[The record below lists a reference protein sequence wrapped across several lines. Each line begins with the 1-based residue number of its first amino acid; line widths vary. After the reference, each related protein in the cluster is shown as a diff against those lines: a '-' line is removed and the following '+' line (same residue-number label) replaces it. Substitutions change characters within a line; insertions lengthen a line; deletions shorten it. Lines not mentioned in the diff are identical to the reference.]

1 MFPTLYSIIKD
12 IQRDI
17 LDIPENAPI
26 LIYIGVGT
34 FAGLITIDNN
44 NQRILEDCNYHQ
56 YPSFIRNMK
65 NEIPNLH
72 LYIILIDPI
81 QENPPYMI
89 LDRNLHEEFYQ
100 TDNEDK
106 FKSIDNRITTYVL
119 RKTVTMN
126 VYNSRDGNDILN
138 ITSDLEYLNRM
149 CIENVYSLLY
159 NDFSGRQVKYLA
171 EYFDTQLSM
180 SLDRINY
187 GYNARQ
193 FTA

>member
-1 MFPTLYSIIKD
+1 MFPTLYSIIKN
-12 IQRDI
+12 IEEDI

-44 NQRILEDCNYHQ
+44 NLRILEDCNYHQ

-89 LDRNLHEEFYQ
+89 TDKRIQEDFYQ

-119 RKTVTMN
+119 RKTVITDVYKYN
-126 VYNSRDGNDILN
+126 VHDDQILN
-138 ITSDLEYLNRM
+138 I
-149 CIENVYSLLY
+149 I
-159 NDFSGRQVKYLA
+159 
-171 EYFDTQLSM
+171 
-180 SLDRINY
+180 
-187 GYNARQ
+187 
-193 FTA
+193 